1 MGGIE
6 RTMSRRSFS
15 SPRDVVVGIVVAGW
29 EGFIIRGGFFG
40 DYRIFFG
47 SVFLGWGIGFGWD
60 LIDDCS

>member
-15 SPRDVVVGIVVAGW
+15 SSRDVVVGIVVPGW
-29 EGFIIRGGFFG
+29 GGGLLYVVALLGIIGFC
-40 DYRIFFG
+40 FG

-60 LIDDCS
+60 LIDD